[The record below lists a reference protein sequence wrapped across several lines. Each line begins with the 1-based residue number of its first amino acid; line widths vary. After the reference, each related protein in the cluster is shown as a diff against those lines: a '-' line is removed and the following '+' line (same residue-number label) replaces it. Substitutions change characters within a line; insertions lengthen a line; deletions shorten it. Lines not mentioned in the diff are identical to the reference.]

1 MLPPSFR
8 FPPLREGNHV
18 GVWFPRLARGT
29 VRGFGSRAS
38 RGEPCGGSVPPAGRG
53 NLQEGFEKFCSARSA
68 FACTRSPDCRPRSAC
83 AHTRSPDCRPR
94 SAFAC
99 TRSPDCRPRSAFA
112 CTRSPDCRPRSAF
125 ACTRS
130 PDCSTQTPFLSRW
143 LARYVSSQRLELE
156 TADDHFHLASVGG
169 RRPIEQ
175 PQVHARVLVARGR
188 YETARVCPLGD
199 DCARA

>member
-1 MLPPSFR
+1 MSVRSRMLTKSNTNRPSKVHYLPPSFR
-8 FPPLREGNHV
+8 FPPLREGNRA
-18 GVWFPRLARGT
+18 GVRFPL
-29 VRGFGSRAS
+29 
-38 RGEPCGGSVPPAGRG
+38 PAGGTCRR
-53 NLQEGFEKFCSARSA
+53 GFEKFCSARSA
-68 FACTRSPDCRPRSAC
+68 FAC
-83 AHTRSPDCRPR
+83 TRSPDCRPR

-130 PDCSTQTPFLSRW
+130 PDCSTQRLLVSRW
-143 LARYVSSQRLELE
+143 LARYASSQRLELE
-156 TADDHFHLASVGG
+156 SADDHFHLASVGG

-188 YETARVCPLGD
+188 YELPVYLPPCMGEVPVLPVISRPSPAPPSGC
-199 DCARA
+199 